1 MKFPW
6 VSRKKYREMELLCH
20 EIAGE
25 FSVLS
30 TYPECPQWM
39 RRRCNQMLIKG
50 RRLLAERIREVS
62 EKAGVPYPP
71 TRGRRNQYL
80 ELAVRRRK
88 EAKQMRHGRD
98 MLFGAVKYLD
108 KEKL

>member
-1 MKFPW
+1 MDKWTRVIEERIKPQKDAR
-6 VSRKKYREMELLCH
+6 SR
-20 EIAGE
+20 
-25 FSVLS
+25 FV
-30 TYPECPQWM
+30 PECPQWM